1 MLRSPLFHF
10 LLIGATLFVL
20 QSLRDG
26 APETPVIEVPR
37 SEINEALESYQM
49 QMGRVPSDVEAT
61 ALERQVIDD
70 ALWLEQAFALGL
82 HEVDPVVRQRLLL
95 NMRFLDGA
103 DDAPAPGAMDP
114 AEEEALLTRAIDLGM
129 DRSDT
134 VVRRRL
140 VDRVQ
145 AIVRGAVRA
154 RAVDEDTLAVYYD
167 ENREQW
173 REPALL
179 DLTHV
184 YLSRDRRGEKTRAD
198 AEQLLVRLREE
209 SVEPDEGT
217 TLGDPFLAG
226 HRLRG
231 ASPNRL
237 IARLGPDFASA
248 IADARPGKGW
258 IGPFPSA
265 FGQHLVWIHDR
276 IESHVPALEEI
287 RKRVLEEWIEAES
300 RREMRNFLD
309 ERRTQVEIRIVDD
322 QSVSAAM

>member
-1 MLRSPLFHF
+1 
-10 LLIGATLFVL
+10 V
-20 QSLRDG
+20 
-26 APETPVIEVPR
+26 
-37 SEINEALESYQM
+37 
-49 QMGRVPSDVEAT
+49 
-61 ALERQVIDD
+61 DD
-70 ALWLEQAFALGL
+70 ALWLEQAYALGL

-95 NMRFLDGA
+95 NMRFLEGA
-103 DDAPAPGAMDP
+103 ADTEGTAEPPHPGAGDP
-114 AEEEALLTRAIDLGM
+114 EEEEALLARALELGM

-154 RAVDEDTLAVYYD
+154 RPVDEAALEAHYRETL
-167 ENREQW
+167 EQW

-184 YLSRDRRGEKTRAD
+184 YLSRDRRGEATRRD
-198 AEQLLVRLREE
+198 AEALLARLRDGPVD
-209 SVEPDEGT
+209 VEPAI

-237 IARLGPDFASA
+237 IARLGPDFAA
-248 IADARPGKGW
+248 AVAEARPGSGW
-258 IGPFPSA
+258 IGPIGSA

-276 IESHVPALEEI
+276 VDSRIPPLAEI
-287 RKRVLEEWIEAES
+287 RQRVLEDWIEAES
-300 RREMRNFLD
+300 RREMRAFLD
-309 ERRTQVEIRIVDD
+309 ERRTQVEIRIVAD
-322 QSVSAAM
+322 QAESAAM